1 MTRRICFVLLFI
13 GDNDGD
19 GRCRFPPVTEN
30 ACIKVLAMNIGPE
43 LSALILA
50 GLRSSGGNVI
60 MWTASN
66 HETFQLVWSF
76 MVCFIHHTLF
86 DDSKATM
93 MGHNK
98 FWTLFYSV
106 QNNTAVEIIREA
118 KTLLGLLCVSWPAIG
133 RTR

>member
-1 MTRRICFVLLFI
+1 M
-13 GDNDGD
+13 
-19 GRCRFPPVTEN
+19 TEN

-66 HETFQLVWSF
+66 HETFQMVWSF

-118 KTLLGLLCVSWPAIG
+118 KTLLGLLCVLWRAIG